1 MPAVSPRWGAA
12 LGLVIGVGLA
22 VATSAAGI
30 PHRPGVPP
38 TPAARASSQ
47 PIAEQFLATWTR
59 SRAVTYAASTTFV
72 RTINGRVALS
82 QDGFVARRPPDW
94 VQRQGST
101 WTGISDRHRFEC
113 DDAVNGRTRCTSSAA
128 VADYGA
134 DVAREVRA
142 FRSWLVDQS
151 SYEVSYQPAAA
162 GGCFLLRR
170 LVPVLAPPLGDQ
182 ARYCFDELDVPVETE
197 ITTAGTV
204 DHQTLI
210 NRRPVV
216 TDGDLQVRVARIG
229 P

>member
-12 LGLVIGVGLA
+12 FGLVIGVGLA
-22 VATSAAGI
+22 VAMSAAGI
-30 PHRPGVPP
+30 PHRPAVRPP
-38 TPAARASSQ
+38 PAAQASRQ
-47 PIAEQFLATWTR
+47 PIAEQFLATWAR
-59 SRAVTYAASTTFV
+59 SRAVTYAADTTFV

-101 WTGISDRHRFEC
+101 WTGVLGRRRFEC
-113 DDAVNGRTRCTSSAA
+113 DDALNGRNRCTSSDA
-128 VADYGA
+128 VADYNA
-134 DVAREVRA
+134 DVAREVQA

-182 ARYCFDELDVPVETE
+182 ARYCFDEMDVPLETE

-210 NRRPVV
+210 NRRRVV
-216 TDGDLQVRVARIG
+216 TDDDLQVRIASIG